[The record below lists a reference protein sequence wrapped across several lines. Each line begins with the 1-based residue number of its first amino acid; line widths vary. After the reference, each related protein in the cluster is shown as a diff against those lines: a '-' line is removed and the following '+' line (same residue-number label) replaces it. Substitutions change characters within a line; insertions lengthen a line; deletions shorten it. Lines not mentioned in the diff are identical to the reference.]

1 MTTLRGASVLVFALL
16 VSCAPPDTD
25 AVAYVGAT
33 IWDGTGSA
41 PIANA
46 TMVVDGGR
54 IIAISSDGSVPR
66 GAEVVELTGKF
77 IMPGLIDTHGHV
89 SGRWAPQSVTDESDR
104 IRGDL
109 ELFAKYGVTTVN
121 SLGDGAA
128 VIAVR
133 DAAAPMDGRA
143 RLLAAGAVIGGGNP
157 AEARAAATANA
168 DAGVDWL
175 KLRVDDNLGT
185 GEKMPWDAVQAVLD
199 VGRERGLPVATHLF
213 YLEDAKRLLE
223 MGTDMVAHSVRDTD
237 VDDAFISAL
246 KESGVCYVPTLTRE
260 LSTFVYADRPDFF
273 DDDFFTELADEQEVA
288 RVSAPAFMERMKES
302 RAAAGYRAALA
313 QALRNLK
320 ALVDAGA
327 PVTFGTD
334 AGPAARF
341 PGFFEHLELAM
352 MVEAGIEPE
361 EALIAATS
369 RAAECLGMDD
379 VGSLQVG
386 KWADF
391 IVLAA
396 SPLEDI
402 SNTQTLEQAYVA
414 GRSMR

>member
-1 MTTLRGASVLVFALL
+1 M
-16 VSCAPPDTD
+16 
-25 AVAYVGAT
+25 
-33 IWDGTGSA
+33 
-41 PIANA
+41 
-46 TMVVDGGR
+46 
-54 IIAISSDGSVPR
+54 
-66 GAEVVELTGKF
+66 
-77 IMPGLIDTHGHV
+77 
-89 SGRWAPQSVTDESDR
+89 
-104 IRGDL
+104 
-109 ELFAKYGVTTVN
+109 
-121 SLGDGAA
+121 
-128 VIAVR
+128 
-133 DAAAPMDGRA
+133 
-143 RLLAAGAVIGGGNP
+143 
-157 AEARAAATANA
+157 
-168 DAGVDWL
+168 
-175 KLRVDDNLGT
+175 
-185 GEKMPWDAVQAVLD
+185 
-199 VGRERGLPVATHLF
+199 
-213 YLEDAKRLLE
+213 
-223 MGTDMVAHSVRDTD
+223 
-237 VDDAFISAL
+237 
-246 KESGVCYVPTLTRE
+246 
-260 LSTFVYADRPDFF
+260 
-273 DDDFFTELADEQEVA
+273 
-288 RVSAPAFMERMKES
+288 SAPAFMERMKES
-302 RAAAGYRAALA
+302 RAAAGYRVALA